1 MGEGNMRLPAIGI
14 SSEEAQS
21 VDQKSISISG
31 CAFREP
37 TGRESMMNQKISK
50 ASLLIFVVSS
60 LLPAL
65 LSAQSPQK
73 PTTAPTQKP
82 KFVAY
87 YFHATFRC
95 PTCRKIEQLSA
106 EAINNSFSSELKSGT
121 LEFRR
126 VNVEEPQNRHFV
138 SDFKP
143 YTRSLFIVRY
153 SGDKV
158 EQHKN
163 LTRVWELVQSPQQFG
178 EYVRTE
184 IGKFMGGRS

>member
-1 MGEGNMRLPAIGI
+1 MSLPDIGI
-14 SSEEAQS
+14 TLEEAKS

-37 TGRESMMNQKISK
+37 TGQESIVNQKISK
-50 ASLLIFVVSS
+50 ALLLVFVLSS
-60 LLPAL
+60 LLPTRL
-65 LSAQSPQK
+65 LAQSPQQS
-73 PTTAPTQKP
+73 TTAAAHKP

-106 EAINNSFSSELKSGT
+106 ESINGSFTSELKSGT

-138 SDFKP
+138 SDFKL

-163 LTRVWELVQSPQQFG
+163 LTRVWELVQSPQQFRD
-178 EYVRTE
+178 YVRTE
-184 IGKFMGGRS
+184 ISKFMGGRS

>member
-1 MGEGNMRLPAIGI
+1 
-14 SSEEAQS
+14 
-21 VDQKSISISG
+21 
-31 CAFREP
+31 
-37 TGRESMMNQKISK
+37 MNQRVSR
-50 ASLLIFVVSS
+50 ASILVFVVGS

-65 LSAQSPQK
+65 LLAQSPQK
-73 PTTAPTQKP
+73 STTAAAQKP

-87 YFHATFRC
+87 YFHATVRC

-106 EAINNSFSSELKSGT
+106 ESINGSFASELKSGT

-138 SDFKP
+138 SDFKL

-163 LTRVWELVQSPQQFG
+163 LTRVWELVHSPQQFG
-178 EYVRTE
+178 EYVHTE
-184 IGKFMGGRS
+184 ISKFMGSHS